1 MALQILIAFI
11 FYFCFLTSIG
21 LYFYQTTKTAD
32 AFIIGDRSVNYWV
45 TAIATQASDMGSWL
59 FLGLPAAV
67 YAHGLFELWTPIGLL
82 CGMWL
87 CWHFIAPRL
96 RTETEK
102 YGSKTLSSFFSQR
115 FNDTS
120 GIITLLSACMAL
132 IFFMFYIASSLV
144 GLGRLFESAF
154 QVSYQTGTVLGLLS
168 ALLYTLLGG
177 FVAVA
182 WCDLFQGM
190 FLLCMI
196 VVVPTYAL
204 ITLGGVSTVIS
215 TIQFHNVP
223 LSLASSWSDFFNGLL
238 LAAGWGLGYF
248 GQPHVL
254 TNFMGIDDVRN
265 IRAAKYIGLIW
276 QTIVLCAAVGIGL
289 IGFAYFNGAA
299 EDSQQLFI
307 TMAHQLFPQLLTG
320 FVLCGILAATL
331 STLDSHILISGSVLA
346 EDIYKKL
353 FHIHAS
359 SNTIMWI
366 SRAGTI
372 IVSLI
377 GLYVAQYNTVSIYSL
392 VNYAWAGLGSSFGP
406 LVIMSLY
413 GGKNV
418 TRQGAIAGI
427 ITGGSISA
435 LWPYINITILPLVPG
450 FFSGLCAI
458 ICVSYFT
465 KK

>member
-1 MALQILIAFI
+1 
-11 FYFCFLTSIG
+11 
-21 LYFYQTTKTAD
+21 
-32 AFIIGDRSVNYWV
+32 
-45 TAIATQASDMGSWL
+45 
-59 FLGLPAAV
+59 
-67 YAHGLFELWTPIGLL
+67 
-82 CGMWL
+82 MW
-87 CWHFIAPRL
+87 
-96 RTETEK
+96 
-102 YGSKTLSSFFSQR
+102 
-115 FNDTS
+115 
-120 GIITLLSACMAL
+120 
-132 IFFMFYIASSLV
+132 
-144 GLGRLFESAF
+144 
-154 QVSYQTGTVLGLLS
+154 
-168 ALLYTLLGG
+168 
-177 FVAVA
+177 
-182 WCDLFQGM
+182 
-190 FLLCMI
+190 
-196 VVVPTYAL
+196 
-204 ITLGGVSTVIS
+204 
-215 TIQFHNVP
+215 
-223 LSLASSWSDFFNGLL
+223 
-238 LAAGWGLGYF
+238 LAAG
-248 GQPHVL
+248 
-254 TNFMGIDDVRN
+254 
-265 IRAAKYIGLIW
+265 A
-276 QTIVLCAAVGIGL
+276 AAVGIGL

-458 ICVSYFT
+458 ICVSYVT